1 MRLEGFW
8 SEVMTGPVNKLARIV
23 DNLSKLPVGLDM
35 AAMSFAVGKLVKF
48 AGTSGVE
55 FVELTESKVH
65 VRIRNRKKV
74 QNHIGSLHAA
84 AMALLAETATGIV
97 VGMNVPD
104 DRIPVIKTMKVDYLK
119 RARGDM
125 EAVATLTSD
134 DIKHIRSTEKGD
146 ITVPVQVTDEEGKE
160 PISCEM
166 IWAWVP
172 KRR

>member
-1 MRLEGFW
+1 
-8 SEVMTGPVNKLARIV
+8 MTRPINKLARIV
-23 DNLSKLPVGLDM
+23 DNLSKLPAGLDM
-35 AAMSFAVGKLVKF
+35 AALSFAVGKLVKF
-48 AGTSGVE
+48 AGTSGTE
-55 FVELTESKVH
+55 FIELTENRVH

-74 QNHIGSLHAA
+74 QNHIGSLHVA

-104 DRIPVIKTMKVDYLK
+104 DRTPVIKSMKVDYLK

-125 EAVATLTSD
+125 EAVATLSPEAMA
-134 DIKHIRSTEKGD
+134 HIRATEKGD
-146 ITVPVQVTDEEGKE
+146 ITVPVKVTDSEGKE
-160 PISCEM
+160 PIACEM

>member
-1 MRLEGFW
+1 
-8 SEVMTGPVNKLARIV
+8 MTRPINKLARIV
-23 DNLSKLPVGLDM
+23 DNLSKLPAGLDM
-35 AAMSFAVGKLVKF
+35 AALSFAVGKLVKF
-48 AGTSGVE
+48 AGTSGTE
-55 FVELTESKVH
+55 FIELTENRVH

-104 DRIPVIKTMKVDYLK
+104 DRTPVIKSMKVDYLK

-125 EAVATLTSD
+125 EAVATLSPEAMA
-134 DIKHIRSTEKGD
+134 HIRATEKGD
-146 ITVPVQVTDEEGKE
+146 ITVPVKVTDSEGKE
-160 PISCEM
+160 PIACEM